1 MQPQSRQSASHS
13 NNHLQGAALIDA
25 SGKEIPITEEMIR
38 RACEDLD
45 QRWQYP
51 AKRLRPAR

>member
-1 MQPQSRQSASHS
+1 MQPQSRQSASTPS
-13 NNHLQGAALIDA
+13 NHLQGAALID
-25 SGKEIPITEEMIR
+25 GNGREIPITEEMIR
-38 RACEDLD
+38 RACEDLE

>member
-1 MQPQSRQSASHS
+1 MQSQSRQPASNR

-25 SGKEIPITEEMIR
+25 AGREIPITEEMIR

-51 AKRLRPAR
+51 AKRLHPAR

>member
-1 MQPQSRQSASHS
+1 MQPQSRQPASNQSH
-13 NNHLQGAALIDA
+13 HLQGAALIDA
-25 SGKEIPITEEMIR
+25 AGREIPITEEMIR

-51 AKRLRPAR
+51 AKRSHQAR

>member
-1 MQPQSRQSASHS
+1 MQSQHRQSASNQ

-25 SGKEIPITEEMIR
+25 AGREIPITEEMIR
-38 RACEDLD
+38 RACETLE

-51 AKRLRPAR
+51 AKPQRPAR

>member
-1 MQPQSRQSASHS
+1 MQPQSRQPASNQNH
-13 NNHLQGAALIDA
+13 HLQGAALIDA
-25 SGKEIPITEEMIR
+25 AGREIPITEEMIR

-51 AKRLRPAR
+51 AKRSRQAR

>member
-1 MQPQSRQSASHS
+1 MQSQSRQSANNQ

-25 SGKEIPITEEMIR
+25 AGREIPITEEMIR

-51 AKRLRPAR
+51 AKRLRPVR

>member
-1 MQPQSRQSASHS
+1 MQSQHQQSASS
-13 NNHLQGAALIDA
+13 QNNPLQGAALIDA
-25 SGKEIPITEEMIR
+25 AGREIPITEAMIR

-51 AKRLRPAR
+51 AKRPRPAR